1 MQVTVYAINKDNFIN
16 WMFYKT
22 DLVNNWLRVANQ
34 HSGVANTPFTELA
47 TVANRFLGLGKALW
61 DPKRKRAPS

>member
-22 DLVNNWLRVANQ
+22 DLVNNWLRIANE
-34 HSGVANTPFTELA
+34 HLGVANTSFTELA
-47 TVANRFLGLGKALW
+47 TVANCF
-61 DPKRKRAPS
+61 